1 MIVTPMVRTG
11 NQKARHGCRG
21 VLGNAVVLMS
31 HSARAAT
38 ALLLSL
44 LLTTAALAS
53 EELTSVYRVT
63 SASGDDS
70 LYLGGT
76 VHLLRQSD
84 YPLPGQYNEA
94 YDAADVVYFETNIA
108 ALTDMSMQARLME
121 ALTYQDGRTLR
132 SVLNEEAYQALEA
145 HMAEAGLPMAMM
157 QSFKPGLIVS
167 TLSVMEFQKMG
178 FTPQGIDMYFHTR
191 AIGDGKPVGELES
204 VQDQIDLL
212 AGMGEGYESEFILY
226 SLADFE
232 RAAETIEDMIS
243 TWRSGDL
250 ELMQSLFVDD
260 MQAQAPD
267 VYDAMLVQRNHN
279 WMPAIESLFGQD
291 QTALVLV
298 GAAHLV
304 GEDGLIALL
313 EQRGYSVEPL

>member
-1 MIVTPMVRTG
+1 MIVTRMMRTG
-11 NQKARHGCRG
+11 GRE
-21 VLGNAVVLMS
+21 S
-31 HSARAAT
+31 SARALA

-44 LLTTAALAS
+44 LLTTSVLAS
-53 EELTSVYRVT
+53 QELTSVYRVS
-63 SASGDDS
+63 SASADDV

-76 VHLLRQSD
+76 VHLLRRSD
-84 YPLPGQYNEA
+84 YPLPDQYNQA
-94 YDAADVVYFETNIA
+94 YEAADVLYFETDIN
-108 ALTDMSMQARLME
+108 ALTDMSMQARLMQ

-132 SVLNEEAYQALEA
+132 TVLNEEAYDALEA
-145 HMAEAGLPMAMM
+145 HMAEAGLPLAMM
-157 QSFKPGLIVS
+157 QTFKPGLIVS
-167 TLSVMEFQKMG
+167 TLSVMEFQKLG

-191 AIGDGKPVGELES
+191 AIGDGKPVGQLES

-212 AGMGEGYESEFILY
+212 AGMGDGYESEFILY

-232 RAAETIEDMIS
+232 RAADTIEDMVA

-250 ELMQSLFVDD
+250 SRMQSLFVDE

-279 WMPAIESLFGQD
+279 WMPTIESLFGQE